1 MKGTAERFSL
11 SLCYTLTH
19 MLTTFAEN
27 DRAMLSLLL
36 YLLCTIAF
44 LPEAFSRKKWAKN
57 FFKVAPQPTRDSGH
71 TPDPLADL
79 PESSYLCQNR
89 YRILCPYKVQDFLH
103 QADSVFT
110 LFSLLFTEKEK
121 ALTKNIVSAWF
132 SIRGPNRAWTCDPL
146 IMSQVLLTNWA
157 IGPYFV
163 CFWWFLRW
171 ASHRRSVITV
181 R

>member
-1 MKGTAERFSL
+1 MCRVLVQFV
-11 SLCYTLTH
+11 YTLVK
-19 MLTTFAEN
+19 LNFKQIYIL
-27 DRAMLSLLL
+27 MLSVLL
-36 YLLCTIAF
+36 YILCTIAF
-44 LPEAFSRKKWAKN
+44 LPEAFSRKKWAKK

-79 PESSYLCQNR
+79 PESCYLCQNR
-89 YRILCPYKVQDFLH
+89 YRILYPYKVQDFLH

-132 SIRGPNRAWTCDPL
+132 SMRGPCRAWSCDPL

-157 IGPYFV
+157 KGPN
-163 CFWWFLRW
+163 L
-171 ASHRRSVITV
+171 
-181 R
+181 